1 MQQEHKALQQYI
13 SQIPNESELV
23 KSDEER
29 MVILQLKQEIDD
41 LKNKNQSLLQEAG
54 EKQQLENQISQLM
67 AEKRSFEEKQSEA
80 TQDQIVTLSTEL

>member
-1 MQQEHKALQQYI
+1 
-13 SQIPNESELV
+13 
-23 KSDEER
+23 

-80 TQDQIVTLSTEL
+80 TQDQIVSANSAPPPHTHTLAKITPDQRGNSSLQNFLP